1 MLHIFRNLWKISL
14 LRLGNQTM
22 SCGGFVIGIN
32 MKKWK
37 QDGAISRHSLERWCR
52 AYVSTLIHPVGKCT
66 DDLKPVKMCFIYTY
80 LLTSSLRVKL
90 NYWKSIIW
98 WNSIAPLRSYLNSES
113 TILHF
118 IRELFQKI
126 ARGAKERFLII
137 TLKSLVKP
145 IGVLWIQKAA
155 EYSVLHTV
163 CKLK

>member
-1 MLHIFRNLWKISL
+1 MLHIFRNLFLMKNFIAL
-14 LRLGNQTM
+14 ARQPNYELY
-22 SCGGFVIGIN
+22 VIGIN

-126 ARGAKERFLII
+126 AI
-137 TLKSLVKP
+137 TLKKKGSLLSH
-145 IGVLWIQKAA
+145 VLGETYWCIVNSKGGWIRCAT
-155 EYSVLHTV
+155 YGM
-163 CKLK
+163 